1 MPTSLAR
8 SAPLVLLLGL
18 LGCGPPQPQ
27 PIIPPPY
34 VPVPGA
40 APEAQA
46 TPEFP
51 SDTPQQI
58 EAPPPGLSAPPP
70 DMRPYTRS
78 SPSLPPSAPTP
89 LPPPANPAIF
99 PSPTPPPGG
108 FAPGLPAG
116 PVTGY
121 GAGGMQQM
129 PGAPPNPPY
138 PPGGLMH

>member
-1 MPTSLAR
+1 MPTLPAR
-8 SAPLVLLLGL
+8 SALVLLLGL
-18 LGCGPPQPQ
+18 VACGPPQPQ

-34 VPVPGA
+34 VPHA
-40 APEAQA
+40 APDVQA
-46 TPEFP
+46 TPVFP
-51 SDTPQQI
+51 SDIPQQA
-58 EAPPPGLSAPPP
+58 EPPPGMNPPPP
-70 DMRPYTRS
+70 DMRPFTRS
-78 SPSLPPSAPTP
+78 SPSLPPPFPTL

-108 FAPGLPAG
+108 FAPGLPTG

-121 GAGGMQQM
+121 GVGGMQQM